1 MADAPRMNGHAF
13 PELSAADIIRE
24 LERQLP
30 DSCDAALAFDGD
42 GTLWSGDV
50 GEESF
55 VAACLAGKVAPH
67 LETRL
72 AREAAQFGIE
82 SSGTASERALQL
94 GEAYRAGRYPELR
107 VCELMIWCYAGWT
120 ETELAAHVQQTLAS
134 SDSKVEPYEPLVP
147 ILEWARQRSI
157 RCVVI
162 SASPALVVREAAAR
176 LGFAPDDIVA
186 GYSTLEGGR
195 LSASLAA
202 PVPYAETKVSAGRA
216 RLGARSWLATFGDNV
231 FDVDMLK
238 AARLPVA
245 VRPKP
250 RLLAVLDQVARAVVF
265 KPA

>member
-1 MADAPRMNGHAF
+1 MADAPRVNGHAF
-13 PELSAADIIRE
+13 RELTAADIIRE
-24 LERQLP
+24 LERELP
-30 DSCDAALAFDGD
+30 PSGAAAIAFDGD

-55 VAACLAGKVAPH
+55 VAACLAGKLSAS
-67 LETRL
+67 LEPRL
-72 AREAAQFGIE
+72 AHEAAAFGIE
-82 SSGTASERALQL
+82 SSGTASERAWQL

-120 ETELAAHVQQTLAS
+120 EAELADHVGRTLAAR
-134 SDSKVEPYEPLVP
+134 DSKVELYQPLVP
-147 ILEWARQRSI
+147 ILEWARQRSV

-162 SASPALVVREAAAR
+162 SASPGLVVQQAAGQ
-176 LGFAPDDIVA
+176 LGFDPEDVVA

-195 LSASLAA
+195 LSDSLRE

-216 RLGARSWLATFGDNV
+216 RIGDRTWLATFGDNA

-238 AARLPVA
+238 EARLPVA
-245 VRPKP
+245 VRPKS

-265 KPA
+265 KED